1 MCAHFNVELFFLCAF
16 MQLIMY
22 IELRDVLRRFHGGA
36 DFGDQ
41 RMQPEYYLYDGRIRI
56 YTVPG
61 GLRPFMTVLCCYK
74 KAKLHGCSSR
84 LLQVVRGVQ
93 LVVSCRCSCFCIVCS
108 V

>member
-1 MCAHFNVELFFLCAF
+1 

-61 GLRPFMTVLCCYK
+61 GLRPFMTVLCSYK
-74 KAKLHGCSSR
+74 KIKSIKANNILK
-84 LLQVVRGVQ
+84 
-93 LVVSCRCSCFCIVCS
+93 FINKYPIVKNNKTS
-108 V
+108 GK